1 MVDRIHVRL
10 YKVRTNNSGTI
21 REKLPTLTII
31 SIIWNACTCIRIDIN
46 HENKTVVDAL
56 GFPYLHVYIYICCIF
71 TSYGKF

>member
-31 SIIWNACTCIRIDIN
+31 SIICTISSPSIGYKYKIDHTQN
-46 HENKTVVDAL
+46 
-56 GFPYLHVYIYICCIF
+56 
-71 TSYGKF
+71 